1 MYKEYKEAWAE
12 LISVGA
18 DFEIEKIDVRGA
30 PINTYKNALP
40 TLKHMWEQTRQFGDR
55 DYLVYQDE
63 RISYSDAHKIVDSVA
78 TWLLQNEVSHGDR
91 VAIAM
96 RNYPEWLLSYWA
108 TLSVGASVV
117 GMNAWW
123 TEPEMLYAIEDSKPK
138 VIFLDQERLNIF
150 GGISAELSFIT
161 PITVRAESADT
172 GLANWNELLDT
183 EPEANSIEIQPDDD
197 ACIFYT
203 SGTTGRPKGA
213 QLTHRGCISNIW
225 SMMFSASLQR
235 LIGEKK
241 GLLEPGADPIIPS
254 ALVTTPLF
262 HVTANNCA
270 AHATTIAGGRLT
282 HMYRWDAGE
291 ALKIVEAEKITS
303 LSGVPVMAREIITH
317 PDFDKTDTSSLMTV
331 GGGGAQLQPD
341 LVTKIEE
348 RVTTARPSTGYG
360 MTETCGIITSIGGD
374 YFIDKPESC
383 GPATPAYEVKIVD
396 PSSTETLPKGETGEL
411 WVRGGHVI
419 KGYLNRPEATEETIV
434 DGWLRTGD
442 MAKMDEDDF
451 IYIVDRIKDMV
462 LRGGENIYCAEVESA
477 IFDHPAVSECT
488 VFGVPDDRLGEEVGV
503 IIYLVPESAKT
514 VSEIREFCFAHMAK
528 HKVPKYIWFSDS
540 PLPRNANGKFLKREL
555 RESVDLKDAL

>member
-12 LISVGA
+12 LISAGA

-172 GLANWNELLDT
+172 GVANWNELLDT
-183 EPEANSIEIQPDDD
+183 EPEANNIEIQPDDD

-282 HMYRWDAGE
+282 HMYKWDAGE

-396 PSSTETLPKGETGEL
+396 PLSTETLPQGETGEL

-488 VFGVPDDRLGEEVGV
+488 VFGVPDDRLGEEVGAAV
-503 IIYLVPESAKT
+503 FVGNNKLDATEL
-514 VSEIREFCFAHMAK
+514 REHCRNLIASF
-528 HKVPKYIWFSDS
+528 KVPKYVWFMDE
-540 PLPRNANGKFLKREL
+540 PLPRNASGKFLKREL
-555 RESVDLKDAL
+555 REKLSINDSV

>member
-150 GGISAELSFIT
+150 SGISAELSFIT
-161 PITVRAESADT
+161 PITLRAESADT

-183 EPEANSIEIQPDDD
+183 EPETNSIEIQPDDD

-241 GLLEPGADPIIPS
+241 GLLEPGADPITPS

-282 HMYRWDAGE
+282 HMYKWDAGE

-488 VFGVPDDRLGEEVGV
+488 VFGVPDDRLGEEVGAAV
-503 IIYLVPESAKT
+503 FVGNNKLDATEL
-514 VSEIREFCFAHMAK
+514 REHCRNLIASF
-528 HKVPKYIWFSDS
+528 KVPKYVWFMDE
-540 PLPRNANGKFLKREL
+540 PLPRNASGKFLKREL
-555 RESVDLKDAL
+555 REKLSINDSV

>member
-12 LISVGA
+12 LISAGA

-63 RISYSDAHKIVDSVA
+63 RISYNDAHKIVDSVA
-78 TWLLQNEVSHGDR
+78 TWLLHNEVSHGDR

-138 VIFLDQERLNIF
+138 VIFLDQERLNVF
-150 GGISAELSFIT
+150 SGISAELSFIK
-161 PITVRAESADT
+161 PITVRTESADT
-172 GLANWNELLDT
+172 GIANWNELLDT
-183 EPEANSIEIQPDDD
+183 APEANGIEVQPDDD

-254 ALVTTPLF
+254 SLVTTPLF

-282 HMYRWDAGE
+282 HMYKWDAGE

-396 PSSTETLPKGETGEL
+396 PSSTETLPKGATGEL

-488 VFGVPDDRLGEEVGV
+488 VFGVPDDRLGEEVGAAV
-503 IIYLVPESAKT
+503 FVGNSKLDATEL
-514 VSEIREFCFAHMAK
+514 REHCRNLIASF
-528 HKVPKYIWFSDS
+528 KVPKYVWFMDE
-540 PLPRNANGKFLKREL
+540 PLPRNASGKFLKREL
-555 RESVDLKDAL
+555 REKLSINDSV

>member
-150 GGISAELSFIT
+150 SGISAELSFIT
-161 PITVRAESADT
+161 PITLRAESADT
-172 GLANWNELLDT
+172 GVANWNELLDT
-183 EPEANSIEIQPDDD
+183 EPEANNIEIQPDDD

-241 GLLEPGADPIIPS
+241 GLLEPGADPITPS

-282 HMYRWDAGE
+282 HMYKWDAGE

-488 VFGVPDDRLGEEVGV
+488 VFGVPDDRLGEEVGAAV
-503 IIYLVPESAKT
+503 FVGNNKLDATEL
-514 VSEIREFCFAHMAK
+514 REHCRNLIASF
-528 HKVPKYIWFSDS
+528 KVPKYVWFMDE
-540 PLPRNANGKFLKREL
+540 PLPRNASGKFLKREL
-555 RESVDLKDAL
+555 REKLSINDSV

>member
-30 PINTYKNALP
+30 SINTYKNALP
-40 TLKHMWEQTRQFGDR
+40 TLKHMWERTRQFGDR
-55 DYLVYQDE
+55 DYLVYQAE
-63 RISYSDAHKIVDSVA
+63 RISYTDAHKNVDSVA

-150 GGISAELSFIT
+150 SGISAELSFIT

-282 HMYRWDAGE
+282 HMYKWDAGE

-488 VFGVPDDRLGEEVGV
+488 VFGVPDDRLGEEVGAAV
-503 IIYLVPESAKT
+503 FVGNNKLDATEL
-514 VSEIREFCFAHMAK
+514 REHCRNLIASF
-528 HKVPKYIWFSDS
+528 KVPKYVWFMDE
-540 PLPRNANGKFLKREL
+540 PLPRNASGKFLKREL
-555 RESVDLKDAL
+555 REKLSINDSV

>member
-1 MYKEYKEAWAE
+1 MYEEYKEAWAE
-12 LISVGA
+12 LISAGA

-63 RISYSDAHKIVDSVA
+63 RISYTDAHKIVDSVA

-150 GGISAELSFIT
+150 SGISAELSFIT

-172 GLANWNELLDT
+172 GVANWNELLDT
-183 EPEANSIEIQPDDD
+183 EPEANNIEIQPDDD

-282 HMYRWDAGE
+282 HMYKWDAGE

-348 RVTTARPSTGYG
+348 RVATARPSTGYG

-488 VFGVPDDRLGEEVGV
+488 VFGVPDDRLGEEVGAAV
-503 IIYLVPESAKT
+503 FVGNNKLDATEL
-514 VSEIREFCFAHMAK
+514 REHCRNLIASF
-528 HKVPKYIWFSDS
+528 KVPKYVWFMDE
-540 PLPRNANGKFLKREL
+540 PLPRNASGKFLKREL
-555 RESVDLKDAL
+555 REKLSINDSV

>member
-63 RISYSDAHKIVDSVA
+63 RISYTDAHKIVDSVA
-78 TWLLQNEVSHGDR
+78 TWLFQNEVSHGDR

-150 GGISAELSFIT
+150 SGISAELSFIT

-183 EPEANSIEIQPDDD
+183 EPESNSIEIQPDDD

-282 HMYRWDAGE
+282 HMYKWDAGE

-488 VFGVPDDRLGEEVGV
+488 VFGVPDDRLGEEVGAAV
-503 IIYLVPESAKT
+503 FVGNNKLDATEL
-514 VSEIREFCFAHMAK
+514 REHCRNLIASF
-528 HKVPKYIWFSDS
+528 KVPKYVWFMDE
-540 PLPRNANGKFLKREL
+540 PLPRNASGKFLKREL
-555 RESVDLKDAL
+555 REKLSINDSV